1 MSSKELKVVL
11 SANVSQFKSA
21 MQSISSEMKSV
32 TSNTKQFATDVGK
45 GLQDVGKKMTL
56 AGVGIVASIGGI
68 VAKGSEWS
76 AQVEGQKFL
85 YNNLD
90 KSIQKTID
98 SNSKN
103 ANSIGLTTQQYKD
116 GATTMATYYK
126 NMGLTA
132 EETSNLSGETMNL
145 VADLGAVVDMPFDE
159 AMSRFKSGLM
169 GNYEALD
176 AFGIN
181 LSANTLQN
189 SEYVKSLGKSW
200 NQLSDNEKMMAAYN
214 EILRQSSPMTGLA
227 SQEAESFGM
236 KFKLLKQQI
245 SETVGEIGTNLLP
258 VLEPLVQKFS
268 EIATKISEWVKENP
282 QLTQTIL
289 LVVGAVGMF
298 LTILGPIIMLIG
310 TLTIAVATFN
320 VAMLPVAGT
329 VALVV
334 GAIVGLIAIGG
345 ALCSNWDW
353 ICEKASELGRI
364 VGEAWNSMCEWI
376 SEACSNIGEWI
387 SDTWNNIYTWT
398 SDTWNSICDW
408 ISNAW
413 NTICNL
419 VTVGVMLI
427 GEILSAGFEIIT
439 LPWQFIWENCKN
451 IIIPIWET
459 IKEFISEKLE
469 QIKEFIST
477 VWENIKTVTS
487 TIWEAV
493 KTVIS
498 TIWEGIKAVIS
509 TIVNWIK
516 ENIISRF
523 NEAKNKVTEVVNS
536 MKESISNKFNEI
548 KTNVT
553 NKVNEIKTNITNK
566 FNEAK
571 SKAIE
576 IFTNIK
582 TGIEDKINGAKD
594 VVKKGIDKIKGFF
607 DFEWSLPK
615 LKLPHFSISGGFSLN
630 PPKAPSFKVDWYSKG
645 AIFKKPTVLGGIG
658 VGDSHNGIGS
668 NAEAILPI
676 NQLPKLLGLDKMQNN
691 GGVTLSIENFNNNTD
706 KDIEYLAN
714 ELAFYLSRKKIG
726 LGGAF

>member
-56 AGVGIVASIGGI
+56 VGVGIVASIGGI

-90 KSIQKTID
+90 KSIQKAID

-103 ANSIGLTTQQYKD
+103 AQAIGLTSQQYKN
-116 GATTMATYYK
+116 GATDISTYYK
-126 NMGLTA
+126 NMGLTSQATA
-132 EETSNLSGETMNL
+132 ELSGKTMDL
-145 VADLGAVVDMPFDE
+145 VADLGAVKDVPFDE
-159 AMSRFKSGLM
+159 ALADFKSALM
-169 GNYEALD
+169 GNYEAVD
-176 AFGIN
+176 KYGIS
-181 LSANTLQN
+181 LSASTLEN
-189 SEYVKSLGKSW
+189 SEFVKSLGKSW

-214 EILRQSSPMTGLA
+214 EITRQGASAQGLA
-227 SQEAESFGM
+227 KQEAESFGM

-282 QLTQTIL
+282 KLTQAI
-289 LVVGAVGMF
+289 LVVTGAIGLL

-334 GAIVGLIAIGG
+334 GAIVGLIAIGV
-345 ALCSNWDW
+345 ALCSNWEE
-353 ICEKASELGRI
+353 IKAFANKCWEN
-364 VGEAWNSMCEWI
+364 VKMT
-376 SEACSNIGEWI
+376 I
-387 SDTWNNIYTWT
+387 SDVCTALGEFIKATWEGTKAFLST
-398 SDTWNSICDW
+398 CWNLISSLASSI
-408 ISNAW
+408 W
-413 NTICNL
+413 NTI
-419 VTVGVMLI
+419 
-427 GEILSAGFEIIT
+427 
-439 LPWQFIWENCKN
+439 
-451 IIIPIWET
+451 
-459 IKEFISEKLE
+459 
-469 QIKEFIST
+469 
-477 VWENIKTVTS
+477 KTT
-487 TIWEAV
+487 
-493 KTVIS
+493 
-498 TIWEGIKAVIS
+498 IS

-523 NEAKNKVTEVVNS
+523 NEAKNKVTEVINS

-594 VVKKGIDKIKGFF
+594 AVKKGIDKIKGFF

-615 LKLPHFSISGGFSLN
+615 IKLPHFSISGGFSLN

-645 AIFKKPTVLGGIG
+645 AIFKRPTVLGGMG
-658 VGDSHNGIGS
+658 VGDAHNGIGS

>member
-56 AGVGIVASIGGI
+56 VGVGIVASIGGI

-268 EIATKISEWVKENP
+268 EIATKISEWVKDNP
-282 QLTQTIL
+282 KLTQTIL
-289 LVVGAVGMF
+289 IVTGAIGLL
-298 LTILGPIIMLIG
+298 LTVLGPIIMLIG

-334 GAIVGLIAIGG
+334 GAIVGLIAIGV
-345 ALCSNWDW
+345 ALCSNW
-353 ICEKASELGRI
+353 EE
-364 VGEAWNSMCEWI
+364 
-376 SEACSNIGEWI
+376 
-387 SDTWNNIYTWT
+387 
-398 SDTWNSICDW
+398 
-408 ISNAW
+408 
-413 NTICNL
+413 
-419 VTVGVMLI
+419 
-427 GEILSAGFEIIT
+427 
-439 LPWQFIWENCKN
+439 
-451 IIIPIWET
+451 
-459 IKEFISEKLE
+459 
-469 QIKEFIST
+469 
-477 VWENIKTVTS
+477 
-487 TIWEAV
+487 
-493 KTVIS
+493 
-498 TIWEGIKAVIS
+498 IKA
-509 TIVNWIK
+509 
-516 ENIISRF
+516 F
-523 NEAKNKVTEVVNS
+523 ANKC
-536 MKESISNKFNEI
+536 
-548 KTNVT
+548 
-553 NKVNEIKTNITNK
+553 
-566 FNEAK
+566 
-571 SKAIE
+571 
-576 IFTNIK
+576 
-582 TGIEDKINGAKD
+582 
-594 VVKKGIDKIKGFF
+594 
-607 DFEWSLPK
+607 
-615 LKLPHFSISGGFSLN
+615 
-630 PPKAPSFKVDWYSKG
+630 
-645 AIFKKPTVLGGIG
+645 
-658 VGDSHNGIGS
+658 
-668 NAEAILPI
+668 
-676 NQLPKLLGLDKMQNN
+676 
-691 GGVTLSIENFNNNTD
+691 
-706 KDIEYLAN
+706 
-714 ELAFYLSRKKIG
+714 
-726 LGGAF
+726 

>member
-56 AGVGIVASIGGI
+56 VGVGITASIGAV

-90 KSIQKTID
+90 KSIQKAID

-103 ANSIGLTTQQYKD
+103 AQAIGLTSQQYKN
-116 GATTMATYYK
+116 GATDISTYYK
-126 NMGLTA
+126 NMGLTSQATA
-132 EETSNLSGETMNL
+132 ELSGKTMDL
-145 VADLGAVVDMPFDE
+145 VADLGAVKDVPFDE
-159 AMSRFKSGLM
+159 ALADFKSALM
-169 GNYEALD
+169 GNYEAVD
-176 AFGIN
+176 KYGIS
-181 LSANTLQN
+181 LSASTLEN
-189 SEYVKSLGKSW
+189 SEFVKSLGKSW

-214 EILRQSSPMTGLA
+214 EITRQGASAQGLA
-227 SQEAESFGM
+227 KQEAESFGM

-268 EIATKISEWVKENP
+268 EVATKISEWVKENP
-282 QLTQTIL
+282 KLTQTIL
-289 LVVGAVGMF
+289 VVTGIIGSLLAV
-298 LTILGPIIMLIG
+298 LGPIIIMVG

-320 VAMLPVAGT
+320 VAMLPVIGT

-334 GAIVGLIAIGG
+334 GAIVGLIAIGV
-345 ALCSNWDW
+345 ALCSNWEE
-353 ICEKASELGRI
+353 IKAFANECWEN
-364 VGEAWNSMCEWI
+364 VKKT
-376 SEACSNIGEWI
+376 I
-387 SDTWNNIYTWT
+387 SDVCTALGEFIKATWEGTKAFLST
-398 SDTWNSICDW
+398 CWNLISSLASSI
-408 ISNAW
+408 W
-413 NTICNL
+413 NTI
-419 VTVGVMLI
+419 
-427 GEILSAGFEIIT
+427 
-439 LPWQFIWENCKN
+439 
-451 IIIPIWET
+451 
-459 IKEFISEKLE
+459 
-469 QIKEFIST
+469 
-477 VWENIKTVTS
+477 KTT
-487 TIWEAV
+487 
-493 KTVIS
+493 
-498 TIWEGIKAVIS
+498 IS

-571 SKAIE
+571 NKATE
-576 IFTNIK
+576 IFNNIK
-582 TGIEDKINGAKD
+582 TGIEDKINGARD
-594 VVKKGIDKIKGFF
+594 AVKKAIDKIKGFF
-607 DFEWSLPK
+607 NFEWSLPK
-615 LKLPHFSISGGFSLN
+615 IKLPHFSISGGFSLN

-645 AIFKKPTVLGGIG
+645 AIFKRPTVLGGMG
-658 VGDSHNGIGS
+658 VGDAHNGIGS

>member
-56 AGVGIVASIGGI
+56 VGVGIVASIGGI

-90 KSIQKTID
+90 KSIQKAID

-103 ANSIGLTTQQYKD
+103 AQAIGLTSQQYKN
-116 GATTMATYYK
+116 GATDISTYYK
-126 NMGLTA
+126 NMGLTSQATA
-132 EETSNLSGETMNL
+132 ELSGKTMDL
-145 VADLGAVVDMPFDE
+145 VADLGAVKDVPFDE
-159 AMSRFKSGLM
+159 ALADFKSALM
-169 GNYEALD
+169 GNYEAVD
-176 AFGIN
+176 KYGIS
-181 LSANTLQN
+181 LSASTLEN
-189 SEYVKSLGKSW
+189 SEFVKSLGKSW

-214 EILRQSSPMTGLA
+214 EITRQGASAQGLA
-227 SQEAESFGM
+227 KQEAESFGM

-282 QLTQTIL
+282 KLTQAI
-289 LVVGAVGMF
+289 LVVTGAIGLL

-334 GAIVGLIAIGG
+334 GAIVGLIAIGV
-345 ALCSNWDW
+345 ALCSNWEE
-353 ICEKASELGRI
+353 IKAFANKCWEN
-364 VGEAWNSMCEWI
+364 VKMT
-376 SEACSNIGEWI
+376 I
-387 SDTWNNIYTWT
+387 SDVCTALGEFIKATWEGTKAFLST
-398 SDTWNSICDW
+398 CWNLISSLASSI
-408 ISNAW
+408 W
-413 NTICNL
+413 NTI
-419 VTVGVMLI
+419 
-427 GEILSAGFEIIT
+427 
-439 LPWQFIWENCKN
+439 
-451 IIIPIWET
+451 
-459 IKEFISEKLE
+459 
-469 QIKEFIST
+469 
-477 VWENIKTVTS
+477 KTT
-487 TIWEAV
+487 
-493 KTVIS
+493 
-498 TIWEGIKAVIS
+498 IS

-523 NEAKNKVTEVVNS
+523 NEAKNKVTEVINS

-594 VVKKGIDKIKGFF
+594 AVKKGIDKIKGFF

-615 LKLPHFSISGGFSLN
+615 IKLPHFSISGGFSLN

-645 AIFKKPTVLGGIG
+645 AIFKRPTVLGGIG

-676 NQLPKLLGLDKMQNN
+676 NQLPKLLGLDKMQN

>member
-56 AGVGIVASIGGI
+56 VGVGILGSIGGI
-68 VAKGSEWS
+68 VAKGAEWS

-90 KSIQKTID
+90 KTIQKTID

-214 EILRQSSPMTGLA
+214 EILRQSQPMTGLA

-298 LTILGPIIMLIG
+298 LTILGPIIVLVG

-320 VAMLPVAGT
+320 VAMLPIIGT
-329 VALVV
+329 VALVI
-334 GAIVGLIAIGG
+334 GAIVALIAIGV
-345 ALCSNWDW
+345 ALCSNWEE
-353 ICEKASELGRI
+353 IKAFANKCWENVKKTISDVCTTLGEFIKATWEGTKAFLSTCWNLISSLASSIWNTIKTTISNVWNSIKTTTSSIWNSIKSI
-364 VGEAWNSMCEWI
+364 VSSVWNSISSLASSVFNTVKTIISTAWNSVSSVTSSVLNGVKSTI
-376 SEACSNIGEWI
+376 SNVFNSIKTSVSNIM
-387 SDTWNNIYTWT
+387 T
-398 SDTWNSICDW
+398 SITSAVR
-408 ISNAW
+408 NAW
-413 NTICNL
+413 NT
-419 VTVGVMLI
+419 V
-427 GEILSAGFEIIT
+427 
-439 LPWQFIWENCKN
+439 KN
-451 IIIPIWET
+451 IFSSVLKP
-459 IKEFISEKLE
+459 
-469 QIKEFIST
+469 
-477 VWENIKTVTS
+477 NIK
-487 TIWEAV
+487 
-493 KTVIS
+493 
-498 TIWEGIKAVIS
+498 
-509 TIVNWIK
+509 
-516 ENIISRF
+516 
-523 NEAKNKVTEVVNS
+523 
-536 MKESISNKFNEI
+536 
-548 KTNVT
+548 
-553 NKVNEIKTNITNK
+553 
-566 FNEAK
+566 
-571 SKAIE
+571 
-576 IFTNIK
+576 
-582 TGIEDKINGAKD
+582 
-594 VVKKGIDKIKGFF
+594 
-607 DFEWSLPK
+607 LPK
-615 LKLPHFSISGGFSLN
+615 ISISGKFSLN
-630 PPKAPSFKVDWYSKG
+630 PPSVPKFGISWYSKG
-645 AIFKKPTVLGGIG
+645 AIFKRPTVLGGIG
-658 VGDSHNGIGS
+658 VGRVLPTLNRAKSKKATFVANVIKSIKMWYNIGR
-668 NAEAILPI
+668 
-676 NQLPKLLGLDKMQNN
+676 DR
-691 GGVTLSIENFNNNTD
+691 FR
-706 KDIEYLAN
+706 LAT
-714 ELAFYLSRKKIG
+714 
-726 LGGAF
+726 